1 MWELQPKTLYTFLSA
16 TEKTIKDKPAAVQAF
31 VTANIEATRIMYTDK
46 AKIMPILVK
55 HTGYPEKILSETFDF
70 LVKNCIWDAN
80 SGLGPERFNFTA
92 NLMAKVGNIKEGK
105 TPKYEDIVDTTF
117 AKEGDRAARRME
129 RPGLPDGGL
138 LGRLQSRTGAALRW
152 RRRALKSRQRREGK
166 TTMSVAHQVHTG
178 ALADGATGGAAAAE
192 EDAVVGP
199 AGAVSL
205 RLRRAD
211 PDRLA
216 NRRALHQSD
225 LLHLSDRRSRSPST
239 TLTVSGELPYFLGQ
253 SLEVMVYGLSI
264 AILVGIPLAMA
275 MARIRWLDW
284 ALDLPIN
291 ALYATPWSR
300 VVPLLVLWFGIYLKA
315 KIIVVFLFAVF
326 PVLINTYQGV
336 RECDKNML
344 EVARSFRSNE
354 WRVWQDVL
362 LPFAVP
368 YIIAGIRLAIG
379 RGLIG
384 MIIAEFYTTIS
395 GLGFMITRYANMF
408 EMDKTFVP
416 VIVLMVLGVSLTTVL
431 KWVGRRIAPWSHANR

>member
-1 MWELQPKTLYTFLSA
+1 MS
-16 TEKTIKDKPAAVQAF
+16 I
-31 VTANIEATRIMYTDK
+31 AN
-46 AKIMPILVK
+46 
-55 HTGYPEKILSETFDF
+55 
-70 LVKNCIWDAN
+70 
-80 SGLGPERFNFTA
+80 
-92 NLMAKVGNIKEGK
+92 EG
-105 TPKYEDIVDTTF
+105 
-117 AKEGDRAARRME
+117 RA
-129 RPGLPDGGL
+129 
-138 LGRLQSRTGAALRW
+138 
-152 RRRALKSRQRREGK
+152 
-166 TTMSVAHQVHTG
+166 G
-178 ALADGATGGAAAAE
+178 ALAAMPTTP
-192 EDAVVGP
+192 AVTPRVPWWERRAVFRYGFVALILIVWQIVGP
-199 AGAVSL
+199 TISPIFFTYPTKIAV
-205 RLRRAD
+205 AFY
-211 PDRLA
+211 
-216 NRRALHQSD
+216 
-225 LLHLSDRRSRSPST
+225 
-239 TLTVSGELPYFLGQ
+239 TLTASGDLPYYLGQ
-253 SLEVMVYGLSI
+253 SLEVMIYGLSI
-264 AILVGIPLAMA
+264 AILVGIPLAIL

-291 ALYATPWSR
+291 ALYATPLVA

-395 GLGFMITRYANMF
+395 GLGFMITRYANNF

-416 VIVLMVLGVSLTTVL
+416 VIVLMFLGVTLTSLL
-431 KWVGRRIAPWSHANR
+431 KWLGHRIAPWSNANR